1 MRLSPRWSIVTGVLE
16 GLIADGPAE
25 GQEDELRLFG
35 QFVGAWDL
43 DCTEY
48 EAGGTAVTRP
58 GEWHFAWVLGGRA
71 IQDVWIF
78 PSRAHR
84 RATGEPPV
92 EHGVSLRFH
101 DPAIGA
107 WRSTW
112 VGPVRRRV
120 QTFVARAVGDEI
132 HLDGRTD
139 DGSAV
144 RWAFS
149 EITPDSFRWRNEIG
163 DGAGGAWRLQQE
175 MRVRRRV

>member
-1 MRLSPRWSIVTGVLE
+1 MLERLL
-16 GLIADGPAE
+16 ADGPQP
-25 GQEDELRLFG
+25 GHEDELRLFG
-35 QFVGAWDL
+35 QFVGSWDL

-48 EAGGTAVTRP
+48 AADGTSETLR

-71 IQDVWIF
+71 VQDVWIC
-78 PSRAHR
+78 
-84 RATGEPPV
+84 PPL
-92 EHGVSLRFH
+92 EHGVSLRFY

-132 HLDGRTD
+132 HLDGHTD
-139 DGSAV
+139 DGVAL

-149 EITPDSFRWRNEIG
+149 DITPSSFHWRNEVA
-163 DGAGGAWRLQQE
+163 DGADGAWRLQQT
-175 MRVRRRV
+175 MDVRRAGAQP